1 MHIMHNLI
9 TYSNTSLVE
18 VHNGDLNR
26 SEIAHL
32 ILLMVL
38 TLQNLYLVT
47 ELQSK
52 ERGGEKQLI
61 ALDMMIDVNARVP
74 NWFGPNWFHCS
85 DPHLLWWQPLPPWW
99 MWWRLRWWYGRRI
112 QTSKIAVWY
121 IYHDPAYPCILLETQ
136 ALTNAQYLMRYGFVD
151 ETRHVSIFEYFWVE
165 VCQWTQMGHGVAWYS
180 VQAVNW
186 LNNSAFC
193 RCMTSFRLW
202 LNWMVRLYD

>member
-74 NWFGPNWFHCS
+74 N
-85 DPHLLWWQPLPPWW
+85 
-99 MWWRLRWWYGRRI
+99 
-112 QTSKIAVWY
+112 
-121 IYHDPAYPCILLETQ
+121 
-136 ALTNAQYLMRYGFVD
+136 
-151 ETRHVSIFEYFWVE
+151 
-165 VCQWTQMGHGVAWYS
+165 
-180 VQAVNW
+180 
-186 LNNSAFC
+186 
-193 RCMTSFRLW
+193 
-202 LNWMVRLYD
+202 